1 MFSPAGGPCPGSFFS
16 VNFITLLYGKHS
28 GEICRMKRIVL
39 IINFI
44 LICLHGHSQEIRG
57 TVYDE
62 NTKQTLTNVSVF
74 FNGTTVGTK
83 TDRNGNFRLIIP
95 ENQRLPL
102 AVSAIGYNSILLTGY
117 PADKFLKILL
127 VPKIYE
133 LDEVVIVS
141 KRSLWERSVRHD
153 YLNIFRKQFLGETVN
168 AYNCKILNESDL
180 VFNYNE
186 GKMQLT
192 AYSQRPLIIR
202 NNALG
207 YQIIY
212 YLDSFEFS
220 QIPYSMTYIGYYIFR
235 EDSTLKEKAR
245 IRAENRRRLAFLGSR
260 MHLVRSLWENDL
272 DSSGFTIKN
281 SDNKIVTYDSLV
293 VQIDSSSK
301 CLTNKG
307 TYNIS
312 YISKIST
319 SSIEIVND
327 TVNFNKLGFFDPLGI
342 KWIGD
347 MAKRRVADLLPFD
360 YILIK

>member
-1 MFSPAGGPCPGSFFS
+1 
-16 VNFITLLYGKHS
+16 
-28 GEICRMKRIVL
+28 MKRAILILIL
-39 IINFI
+39 II
-44 LICLHGHSQEIRG
+44 ICLPNYSQEIQG
-57 TVYDE
+57 IIIDE
-62 NTKQTLTNVSVF
+62 NTKQPLANVNVF
-74 FNGTTVGTK
+74 FNGTTRGTK
-83 TDRNGNFRLIIP
+83 TDRNGNFKLITP
-95 ENQRLPL
+95 ENQKLPI
-102 AVSAIGYNSILLTGY
+102 AVSAIGYNSVLLTEY
-117 PADKFLKILL
+117 PAGKTLKILL
-127 VPKIYE
+127 VPRIYE
-133 LDEVVIVS
+133 LDEVVIIS
-141 KRSLWERSVRHD
+141 KRSLWEKSARNE
-153 YLNIFRKQFLGETVN
+153 YLSMFRKQFLGETVN

-186 GKMQLT
+186 GKMLLT
-192 AYSQRPLIIR
+192 AYTQRPLIIR

-220 QIPYSMTYIGYYIFR
+220 QIPYSMTYIGFYILR
-235 EDSTLKEKAR
+235 EDSTMREKER

-272 DSSGFTIKN
+272 DSAGFTIKN
-281 SDNKIVTYDSLV
+281 SNNKIVTYDSLV

-347 MAKRRVADLLPFD
+347 MAKQRIADLLPFD
-360 YILIK
+360 YMLKK